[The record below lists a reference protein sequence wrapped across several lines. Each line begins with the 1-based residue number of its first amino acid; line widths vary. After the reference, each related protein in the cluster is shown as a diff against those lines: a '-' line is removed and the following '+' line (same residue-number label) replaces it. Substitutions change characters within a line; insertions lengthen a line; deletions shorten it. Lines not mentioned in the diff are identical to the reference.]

1 MKIFYKD
8 KGEPYEKSDVLMLY
22 ERNLIIS
29 NKFFYLLNYFE
40 VVLRNAV
47 VQAIEISFRCNETN
61 SWHENEVLFE
71 ALAVEGGI
79 ALKVCLIVLK
89 RSSQIRLVK

>member
-1 MKIFYKD
+1 MKISIKI

-61 SWHENEVLFE
+61 SWHENEAFIRSLSRR
-71 ALAVEGGI
+71 GGI

>member
-1 MKIFYKD
+1 
-8 KGEPYEKSDVLMLY
+8 MLY

-61 SWHENEVLFE
+61 SWHENEALFE